1 MPIVEI
7 KPGAI
12 DSIIGRPD
20 KAYVTPGL
28 EDVEQG
34 SDAPSGSQ
42 ILGAAFRQ
50 DNTVGSFLSQKDA
63 FVPKNEQEGFDAW
76 SQVKNTPYELHWD
89 RFADTHNQTA
99 FDMRKAQIDQE
110 EADKRTLATA
120 PWYKSVPAQIAA
132 GAIDWPSLLP
142 GGAIIRSAKGGVS
155 VLRTAATTGA
165 LSGISAG
172 VQEGAL
178 HATQETRTPEESVNG
193 IGASVILGSLLG
205 AAGGK
210 LLSGAEYR
218 ASEEALSRHL
228 MDEAPLTSGDMLAVP
243 REMPSLV
250 SSVKPET
257 EVAGEVSVAPGEEAI
272 IEPHLSVSGEFELR
286 HGLRKDAATNF
297 DKTGTHEFVE
307 NYNGERYDGEGDA
320 SVFGDAIYLDNTG
333 IWTNDEGRG
342 MGLWD
347 IKKSLRVA
355 YKPENALLLSPD
367 TISTIRRKIGIDK
380 DKILTPEMVRD
391 YAKNNGNDSIIIQG
405 FGNLVQK
412 AKEHYAEKYGVPN
425 EPNNW
430 ETDADRIPFDNLD
443 EADKEIL
450 LKRAEDNS
458 KGDKE
463 EYNRYIRNLKNNG
476 TNLYA
481 LSDAEVHTK
490 GRFADTISQDQV
502 VVYDKKIVKT
512 IGEAPKG
519 EIFAGQNFE
528 AGPSTIAAKQQS
540 GDVITGEANI
550 NEGPLTASQMISDI
564 PGVLKSGSIDTMR
577 FSSAP
582 KTEEIDAL
590 IEAGKKHE
598 GEAIDRLFGEDADKV
613 KGFLRKNNTDKIDDL
628 IYEKFGSYETPEAK
642 EAMGIIYGMNNHS
655 IINTESLQ
663 SLRDRLSN
671 LEFAVH
677 DAASGKKGD
686 IENLAKE
693 LAWVAPDLPDI
704 SASIAS
710 HSETQRIAVLALART
725 FEDMRANNI
734 DPYPI
739 LKQTVAYTEKSV
751 GGDADDARLLLDRL
765 SQYANQYMKADEA
778 VAPDQISGAVELSP
792 VHQDIAEVSNILNEA
807 PQAVKEPQTLLAF
820 LKGLGGIKDY
830 KGELKGA
837 DIRKRFPGLINNKKG
852 MELDKAREAAA
863 EAGYLGPDIQTAI
876 EKSTPDDLIQKI
888 LSDEPVYSALDKD
901 QAYEYRAQQNAK
913 AFEDKVKSARE
924 ELDGIAFGTHPDIL
938 DDAARIMA
946 YDDVDPF
953 DALEVA
959 ATRTAVDVPEVKEV
973 EDNLGEI
980 FDAWITDNRPALE
993 DNRGVREGSE
1003 SATGRPEGEGSTR
1016 GVEARPQSQ
1025 NLGTGSVATNDS
1037 VQVGTSER
1045 IYGAER
1051 PGVDRL
1057 NQSRSTEEKRGRL
1070 TALERKEKIS
1080 ERKKLISQANKLLE
1094 SNQNVLVGRNANKFE
1109 ELGRKISELGFD
1121 LDRDLDL
1128 SKIKSPEQ
1136 RQSTLAP
1143 ETISVIHQDYMR
1155 SKPIYMAI
1163 SEAATGVRQNADT
1176 AVDEILLG
1184 RSKTVTPQDLYD
1196 NFAASRDALR
1206 AQYGD
1211 TIKLYR
1217 AEGKQKKKPT
1227 KNWATTRE
1235 FAANFGNNISEV
1247 DTPIE
1252 NIVAATVGPQG
1263 NYHEIIVTDPRA
1275 YGIDINAKKVAYELG
1290 AEGKPQS
1297 VIPGAERISDKALAE
1312 RRAEAPLKGGNEAP
1326 GGMFDQANTDQA
1338 DIFAQTNIDTKPA
1351 SVSAAAVLPADLEG
1365 NSIAGKLASTIA
1377 NLSRFPTKGG
1387 MTQFNPLLR
1396 ILHSP
1401 SAVVREIGLKLFEN
1415 PIYLKKNME
1424 GIASEPAAETF
1435 MKTWNAGL
1443 RRSVEFMNKSYAD
1456 YAKAAGAGPRLTRD
1470 QFQEMVGRAMRRGD
1484 VSDNQHVEAVA
1495 KKWRSD
1501 VFNPLKDAAIKA
1513 GLLPQDV
1520 KVDTAT
1526 SYFSRMWNRNK
1537 LIAQEPKFKRIVKQ
1551 WIERSMPGWQ
1561 AEFDRETAET
1571 INKMTQQGEMF
1582 GKAEKLR
1589 EYEAARIREREE
1601 RFGIEPGE
1609 VSGHIADEVFNT
1621 LTGRTE
1627 GTARPELI
1635 KIQSRGPLKE
1645 RTFGIPD
1652 YWVEE
1657 FLEDNIDRVGERYVR
1672 MMSADVEMANKFGH
1686 LDIEKIK
1693 QDINAH
1699 YAQLSERAGNEAQR
1713 MALDV
1718 SRKNDLTD
1726 IEGLWDIL
1734 RGVGSKF
1741 SHPWERNFEHVS
1753 RLARHYNYIRSM
1765 GEASLA
1771 SLSESVRPAMVHG
1784 LVPYMNTMGQLLT
1797 NLKGIKMSIEEAKLA
1812 GNIAEQALGHRMATM
1827 SEISDPYSSL
1837 TPTEAVMKN
1846 LTSVASVWNGIRIL
1860 TDWQKSVAAVMTQ
1873 DRILKGTANYASLPM
1888 SEKAYLAYLGIDAN
1902 MAQKIS
1908 AQFKEHGNLTDGVR
1922 VAKTANWK
1930 DLNAKRVYYA
1940 AINKDV
1946 DSIITTSGVAD
1957 VPLFANTPVGAAML
1971 QFRRFALAA
1980 HQRVLLR
1987 GLQEDQARFL
1997 GGMIA
2002 MASIGMMT
2010 TWLKGISGNRE
2021 GKQPD
2026 LSKKPGWWIAEGLD
2040 RSGVLAGGMEVAN
2053 AIEKASGFNPV
2064 KTPLQVF
2071 DEGAQRQSQRIQ
2083 NRTLMGAVM
2092 GPTVGLVEDIN
2103 TVAGIPMTM
2112 YRGQRIAQGQ
2122 KNAAERLLPFSSY
2135 PFVRQMLRYTVN
2147 TPN

>member
-132 GAIDWPSLLP
+132 GALDWPSLLP

-178 HATQETRTPEESVNG
+178 HATQETRTADESVNG

-228 MDEAPLTSGDMLAVP
+228 MGEAPLTSEDMLGMA
-243 REMPSLV
+243 REMPPLV
-250 SSVKPET
+250 SSAKPET
-257 EVAGEVSVAPGEEAI
+257 EVAGEVSVAPNDLITEEAA
-272 IEPHLSVSGEFELR
+272 PPSNAAGFTTAKGSTYEL
-286 HGLRKDAATNF
+286 HED
-297 DKTGTHEFVE
+297 GTTTR
-307 NYNGERYDGEGDA
+307 NKAERSDVGHEGD
-320 SVFGDAIYLDNTG
+320 FGIKPKSAKTIYVDSLEQATSLSGAGLTDTVGKGFHVVLKDGKATLVWGNKNG
-333 IWTNDEGRG
+333 KWGSSKQSKNIPYSEKPEVGKYPVELWDEGSLDG
-342 MGLWD
+342 MDGVSAYSKQHAGNE
-347 IKKSLRVA
+347 IVQIHNSQQSNASL
-355 YKPENALLLSPD
+355 
-367 TISTIRRKIGIDK
+367 
-380 DKILTPEMVRD
+380 
-391 YAKNNGNDSIIIQG
+391 
-405 FGNLVQK
+405 
-412 AKEHYAEKYGVPN
+412 
-425 EPNNW
+425 
-430 ETDADRIPFDNLD
+430 
-443 EADKEIL
+443 
-450 LKRAEDNS
+450 
-458 KGDKE
+458 
-463 EYNRYIRNLKNNG
+463 
-476 TNLYA
+476 
-481 LSDAEVHTK
+481 
-490 GRFADTISQDQV
+490 
-502 VVYDKKIVKT
+502 
-512 IGEAPKG
+512 
-519 EIFAGQNFE
+519 

-564 PGVLKSGSIDTMR
+564 PGALKSGSIDTLR

-590 IEAGKKHE
+590 IEAGKKYE

-613 KGFLRKNNTDKIDDL
+613 KGFLRKGNTDKIDDL

-677 DAASGKKGD
+677 DAASGEKRD

-704 SASIAS
+704 SAPIAS

-725 FEDMRANNI
+725 VEDMRANNI

-751 GGDADDARLLLDRL
+751 GGDAEDARLLLDRL

-778 VAPDQISGAVELSP
+778 VAPDQISGSVELSP

-959 ATRTAVDVPEVKEV
+959 ATRAAVDVPEIKEV

-980 FDAWITDNRPALE
+980 FDAWITDNRPALK

-1003 SATGRPEGEGSTR
+1003 SATGRPEGEGSAR
-1016 GVEARPQSQ
+1016 GVETSSQ
-1025 NLGTGSVATNDS
+1025 T
-1037 VQVGTSER
+1037 
-1045 IYGAER
+1045 
-1051 PGVDRL
+1051 
-1057 NQSRSTEEKRGRL
+1057 
-1070 TALERKEKIS
+1070 
-1080 ERKKLISQANKLLE
+1080 
-1094 SNQNVLVGRNANKFE
+1094 QN
-1109 ELGRKISELGFD
+1109 
-1121 LDRDLDL
+1121 
-1128 SKIKSPEQ
+1128 
-1136 RQSTLAP
+1136 
-1143 ETISVIHQDYMR
+1143 Y
-1155 SKPIYMAI
+1155 
-1163 SEAATGVRQNADT
+1163 EA
-1176 AVDEILLG
+1176 
-1184 RSKTVTPQDLYD
+1184 
-1196 NFAASRDALR
+1196 
-1206 AQYGD
+1206 
-1211 TIKLYR
+1211 
-1217 AEGKQKKKPT
+1217 
-1227 KNWATTRE
+1227 
-1235 FAANFGNNISEV
+1235 
-1247 DTPIE
+1247 
-1252 NIVAATVGPQG
+1252 
-1263 NYHEIIVTDPRA
+1263 
-1275 YGIDINAKKVAYELG
+1275 G

-1537 LIAQEPKFKRIVKQ
+1537 LIAQEPKFKRIVRQ
-1551 WIERSMPGWQ
+1551 WIERSMPKWE
-1561 AEFDRETAET
+1561 ADFDKETAET
-1571 INKMTQQGEMF
+1571 ITKMTQQGEMF

-1784 LVPYMNTMGQLLT
+1784 LVPYMHTMGQLLT

-1908 AQFKEHGNLTDGVR
+1908 AQFKEHGNLTDGIR

-2071 DEGAQRQSQRIQ
+2071 DEGAQRQSQKIQ

>member
-1016 GVEARPQSQ
+1016 GVETSSQ
-1025 NLGTGSVATNDS
+1025 T
-1037 VQVGTSER
+1037 
-1045 IYGAER
+1045 
-1051 PGVDRL
+1051 
-1057 NQSRSTEEKRGRL
+1057 
-1070 TALERKEKIS
+1070 
-1080 ERKKLISQANKLLE
+1080 
-1094 SNQNVLVGRNANKFE
+1094 QN
-1109 ELGRKISELGFD
+1109 
-1121 LDRDLDL
+1121 
-1128 SKIKSPEQ
+1128 
-1136 RQSTLAP
+1136 
-1143 ETISVIHQDYMR
+1143 Y
-1155 SKPIYMAI
+1155 
-1163 SEAATGVRQNADT
+1163 EA
-1176 AVDEILLG
+1176 
-1184 RSKTVTPQDLYD
+1184 
-1196 NFAASRDALR
+1196 
-1206 AQYGD
+1206 
-1211 TIKLYR
+1211 
-1217 AEGKQKKKPT
+1217 
-1227 KNWATTRE
+1227 
-1235 FAANFGNNISEV
+1235 
-1247 DTPIE
+1247 
-1252 NIVAATVGPQG
+1252 
-1263 NYHEIIVTDPRA
+1263 
-1275 YGIDINAKKVAYELG
+1275 G